1 MVISKKSLP
10 GSDITGG
17 DHSGARAAGG
27 AGQVVLHVEVR
38 LDVADELYDHNVG
51 HCVTKLWQTDNQVR
65 MWDFQFNFVSKRNVP
80 SVPTRSVPQ
89 SG

>member
-17 DHSGARAAGG
+17 DHGGARAPGG
-27 AGQVVLHVEVR
+27 AGQVVLHVQVR

-51 HCVTKLWQTDNQVR
+51 HCVTKLWQTESSQNV
-65 MWDFQFNFVSKRNVP
+65 DFQFN
-80 SVPTRSVPQ
+80 
-89 SG
+89 